1 MSAPNRSINLGR
13 VDIDL
18 FLAAIRTQEL
28 LKLEA
33 IIVVRK
39 EEGICH
45 SNCSAERAFI
55 QSILML
61 NII

>member
-1 MSAPNRSINLGR
+1 MPAPNRSINLGR

-39 EEGICH
+39 EEGICYP
-45 SNCSAERAFI
+45 NCSAERAFI